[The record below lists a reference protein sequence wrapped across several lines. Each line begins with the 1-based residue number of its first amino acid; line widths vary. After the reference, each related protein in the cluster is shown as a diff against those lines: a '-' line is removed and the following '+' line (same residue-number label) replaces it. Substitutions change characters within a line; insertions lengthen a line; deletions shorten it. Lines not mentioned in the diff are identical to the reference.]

1 MTTKIT
7 TPRLAPTNS
16 AGIGSL
22 NESDRVNNLLDRSM
36 PSYRQA
42 YSDRTAWLMACL
54 SELAYIRFNPLF
66 SNDNHKEWFRDHV
79 SRLVDD
85 NRKKSL
91 DVLIDLVGYDHEAER
106 KRLES
111 ALGDL
116 RFQLSET
123 FDCGGTQ
130 AILVSNDKFLV
141 LAFRGTE
148 ATSVKDIKADAR
160 AKKTAVRN
168 RRRHSY
174 GLAGRQ
180 DCDQQGRVARQ
191 QLCRTALADD
201 QIRGSLPARLP

>member
-1 MTTKIT
+1 
-7 TPRLAPTNS
+7 
-16 AGIGSL
+16 
-22 NESDRVNNLLDRSM
+22 
-36 PSYRQA
+36 
-42 YSDRTAWLMACL
+42 MACL

-66 SNDNHKEWFRDHV
+66 SNDNHKGWFRDHG

-116 RFQLSET
+116 RFQLSAT
-123 FDCGGTQ
+123 FDSGGTQ

-141 LAFRGTE
+141 PAFRGTE

-160 AKKTAVRN
+160 AKE
-168 RRRHSY
+168 RR
-174 GLAGRQ
+174 
-180 DCDQQGRVARQ
+180 
-191 QLCRTALADD
+191 TK
-201 QIRGSLPARLP
+201 P